1 MNCNPMFKQNIMKSE
16 VIQITQMAPAVQIE
30 LDLLS
35 EGKEVMIVVVE
46 IALETE
52 EEALKMRIFKN
63 LAESWLKT
71 KIVSFDLIDSI
82 ASVI

>member
-1 MNCNPMFKQNIMKSE
+1 MKSE

-63 LAESWLKT
+63 LAES
-71 KIVSFDLIDSI
+71 
-82 ASVI
+82 